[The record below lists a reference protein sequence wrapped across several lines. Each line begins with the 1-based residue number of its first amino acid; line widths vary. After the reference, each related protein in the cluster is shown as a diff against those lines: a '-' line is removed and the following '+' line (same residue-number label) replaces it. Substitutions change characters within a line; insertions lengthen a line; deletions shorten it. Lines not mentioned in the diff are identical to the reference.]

1 MHSKRDN
8 IKFTIT
14 LMKLLKN
21 LFELLLNEYQI
32 GLETSMRGSDFIF
45 NCVYLLYYKLRLLN
59 LHSVALGSIKK
70 NISFFNLYL
79 LYFNCSKLKQMFRSW
94 FNFAVFF
101 LPKLII
107 NRIFLNTFQIG
118 NLITDWDNW
127 NIFLIRFEQLR
138 ERSSSLITVNTSE
151 SFKSLWSQYITSCFF
166 WSTER

>member
-1 MHSKRDN
+1 MN
-8 IKFTIT
+8 IKLDWKHQWEVVILSLIVFIYCIT
-14 LMKLLKN
+14 SC
-21 LFELLLNEYQI
+21 I
-32 GLETSMRGSDFIF
+32 T
-45 NCVYLLYYKLRLLN
+45 
-59 LHSVALGSIKK
+59 HSVALGSIKK

-79 LYFNCSKLKQMFRSW
+79 LYFSCSKLKQMFRSW

-127 NIFLIRFEQLR
+127 NIFIIRFEQLR

-166 WSTER
+166 LSTER

>member
-8 IKFTIT
+8 IEFTIT

-45 NCVYLLYYKLRLLN
+45 NCVYLLYYKLKLLN

-79 LYFNCSKLKQMFRSW
+79 LYFSCSKLKQMFRSW
-94 FNFAVFF
+94 FNFVVFF

-127 NIFLIRFEQLR
+127 NIFIIRFEQLR